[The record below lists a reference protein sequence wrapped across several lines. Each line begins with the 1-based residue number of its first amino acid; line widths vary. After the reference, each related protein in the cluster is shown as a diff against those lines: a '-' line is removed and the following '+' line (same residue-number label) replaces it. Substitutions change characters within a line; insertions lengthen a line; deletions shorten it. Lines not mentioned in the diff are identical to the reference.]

1 MTTEVAPGLVQG
13 TGGSSNSNSEAT
25 DRDLHNNGQ
34 RAQHDSDYIYRRGA
48 GLYREAGW
56 RGVLPL
62 PPGKKVPPPTGFT
75 GYDGA
80 WPTDQQI
87 EWWIAHEPTD
97 ANLGLRVSYGFV
109 GIDVDAYGNKT
120 GVLTLAEAERRWG
133 PLPPTYRSTARLDDL
148 VSGIR
153 VFKVPLGVFFRGDL
167 RFVLDDGRDVGHIEF
182 IQPHHRLV
190 VAWPSWH
197 SRVEAYYRWFDDRL
211 GKLMP
216 EGSVPPVDNIAELP
230 QAWIEGLSRDAVREE
245 FFDNSAPHRTTK
257 VRDNID
263 EKLYQK
269 LIALEDK
276 RDPEPVVKARLD
288 RAVTNLDSDSGS
300 RYDTTRDHVAA
311 LMRYQAIGRAGVP
324 KTLYELYR
332 LYVSKV
338 ADTRPRE
345 VAEPEFERLTQGAAA
360 LIAGTMPS
368 EPYQPAERTSPED
381 AESVEHP
388 MNSAEDRP
396 SWSSVDLS
404 DLLDGVREPLL
415 PTLFERSDGHCLLY
429 PGMVHSFHGEPE
441 SGKSLIVQAECVRL
455 LNHNRDV
462 LYLDFDSDDRSVVD
476 RLLEFGADP
485 QSIAAHF
492 HYLQPEVKPESS
504 DERRL
509 WAEILSAKYALAVI
523 DGVTD
528 ALGVFG
534 CSTNDNDDVARWI
547 RTVPKVIAA
556 RTGAAVVLIDHVVK
570 DSSKQNRFAI
580 GGQAKMAGLTGAAY
594 TVDVVAPLGRGLRG
608 ELVLRIA
615 KDRPGEVRRH
625 CGSFKNR
632 DRTQEAARI
641 VVDSTTEPPTVA
653 IGAPNYRCE
662 EGAGAPQPFRPTALM
677 QRVSEGIEQQPG
689 KLTKTKAA
697 IAAGGR
703 RQLALLAFDVLE
715 REGYLTSE
723 RGRSG
728 HPFYSVVKPYREKD
742 DPLSDRYVD
751 SGNSFPSQ

>member
-1 MTTEVAPGLVQG
+1 MGFCDSRWNQG
-13 TGGSSNSNSEAT
+13 
-25 DRDLHNNGQ
+25 
-34 RAQHDSDYIYRRGA
+34 QHDKDGIYRRA
-48 GLYREAGW
+48 APLYRAAGW

-62 PPGKKVPPPTGFT
+62 PPRQKWPPPKGFT
-75 GYDGA
+75 GYDGV
-80 WPTDQQI
+80 WPSDEQI
-87 EWWIAHEPTD
+87 ARWSAERPPD
-97 ANLGLRVSYGFV
+97 ANLGLRVDYGFV
-109 GIDVDAYGNKT
+109 GLDVDAYGDKT
-120 GVLTLAEAERRWG
+120 GALTLREAERHWG
-133 PLPPTYRSTARLDDL
+133 ALPSTYRSTARVDDPI
-148 VSGIR
+148 SGIR
-153 VFKVPLGVFFRGDL
+153 IFKVPLGVLFRGDL
-167 RFVLDDGRDVGHIEF
+167 KFVLDDGREVGHIEVV
-182 IQPHHRLV
+182 QPHHRLV

-197 SRVEAYYRWFDDRL
+197 ARVEARYRWFDDRL

-216 EGSVPPVDNIAELP
+216 EGWVPPLDDIPELP

-245 FFDNSAPHRTTK
+245 LFDNSAPDRTK
-257 VRDNID
+257 KMRNNID
-263 EKLYQK
+263 EHLYER
-269 LIALEDK
+269 LIALQDN
-276 RDPEPVVKARLD
+276 RDPEPVVKNRLD
-288 RAVTNLDSDSGS
+288 RAVADLDSDSRS

-324 KTLYELYR
+324 KALDELYR

-345 VAEPEFERLTQGAAA
+345 VAEPEFERLTRGAAA

-368 EPYQPAERTSPED
+368 DLYERMGQAGPEGTENVDTSANTASD
-381 AESVEHP
+381 G
-388 MNSAEDRP
+388 P
-396 SWSSVDLS
+396 SWGPVDLS

-455 LNHNRDV
+455 LNRNEDV
-462 LYLDFDSDDRSVVD
+462 LYVDFDSDDRSVVD
-476 RLLEFGADP
+476 RLLGFGATTE
-485 QSIAAHF
+485 SIAARF
-492 HYLQPEVKPESS
+492 HYLQPEVKPESA
-504 DERRL
+504 DERHL
-509 WAEILSAKYALAVI
+509 WAEMLSANYALAVI

-608 ELVLRIA
+608 EMVLRIA

-641 VVDSTTEPPTVA
+641 TVDSTTDPPMVT
-653 IGAPNYRCE
+653 IGAPRACSDEDYN
-662 EGAGAPQPFRPTALM
+662 GHNGFRPTNLM
-677 QRVSEGIEQQPG
+677 ERASKVIENHPG
-689 KLTKTKAA
+689 ELTKNRVAQNSGGNKQAA
-697 IAAGGR
+697 
-703 RQLALLAFDVLE
+703 
-715 REGYLTSE
+715 LTAVDILRDE
-723 RGRSG
+723 EYVITTRGRSG
-728 HPFYSVVKPYREKD
+728 YDVYESVKPYRETD
-742 DPLSDRYVD
+742 DPLSDRYVNL
-751 SGNSFPSQ
+751 GNAYPSQ